1 VEQVFS
7 FGVCFPKG
15 NEYQA
20 KWHYEEYEHTQHF
33 FHFSPRRYGMRQVI
47 TGDIKDVKGNI
58 IGGWGEIRPLL
69 FCRVDLTK
77 TTCIVQRQ
85 KRLKKS
91 R

>member
-1 VEQVFS
+1 
-7 FGVCFPKG
+7 
-15 NEYQA
+15 
-20 KWHYEEYEHTQHF
+20 
-33 FHFSPRRYGMRQVI
+33 MRQVI